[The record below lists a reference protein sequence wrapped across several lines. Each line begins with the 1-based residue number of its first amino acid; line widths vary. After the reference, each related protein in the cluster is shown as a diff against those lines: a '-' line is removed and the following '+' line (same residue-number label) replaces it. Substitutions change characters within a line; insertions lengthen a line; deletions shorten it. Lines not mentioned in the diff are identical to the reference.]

1 MMGMY
6 DMFKDAVS
14 MAQKADNIDL
24 VKTIL
29 ELQQKMLE
37 LQEENIN
44 LNEEKRKLESIISEI
59 KTIEFKD
66 DCYYFDGDGPYC
78 SRCYDAEKKKIRMLK
93 FDTQLGSIYNR
104 CPNCKNE
111 VLKETYHANIMNL

>member
-1 MMGMY
+1 MGMY

-14 MAQKADNIDL
+14 MAQKADNIEL

-29 ELQQKMLE
+29 ELQQEVLDM
-37 LQEENIN
+37 QEKNRE
-44 LNEEKRKLESIISEI
+44 LNEENRKLKGLIDELKIV
-59 KTIEFKD
+59 EFKD

-93 FDTQLGSIYNR
+93 RDTGIGTIYDR
-104 CPNCKNE
+104 CPNCGNE
-111 VLKETYHANIMNL
+111 VLKATYDAPTVYV